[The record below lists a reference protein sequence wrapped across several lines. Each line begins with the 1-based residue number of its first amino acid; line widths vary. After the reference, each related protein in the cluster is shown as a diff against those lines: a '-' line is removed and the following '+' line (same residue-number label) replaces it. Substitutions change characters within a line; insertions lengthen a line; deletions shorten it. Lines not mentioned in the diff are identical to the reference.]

1 MDTSNND
8 IYISKYDSNV
18 LSQDYHNNKS
28 KYITR
33 NRITKYEITRILSER
48 TQQIQDGAKILI
60 SNPERFDN
68 IYQIAL
74 EEIKQ
79 KKMPYFIERKIGD
92 STEIWKI
99 DDLL

>member
-1 MDTSNND
+1 M
-8 IYISKYDSNV
+8 
-18 LSQDYHNNKS
+18 
-28 KYITR
+28 
-33 NRITKYEITRILSER
+33 TRILSER

-74 EEIKQ
+74 EEINQ
-79 KKMPYFIERKIGD
+79 RRAPYFIERKIGNA
-92 STEIWKI
+92 TEIWKI

>member
-1 MDTSNND
+1 MNTSNDD

-18 LSQDYHNNKS
+18 LNVDYDRNKS

-33 NRITKYEITRILSER
+33 NKITKYEITRILSER

-74 EEIKQ
+74 EEMKQ
-79 KKMPYFIERKIGD
+79 KKTPYLIERKIGD
-92 STEIWKI
+92 KTEIWKMN
-99 DDLL
+99 DLL